1 MDRPFRFNTRE
12 MIVGGKVFRAQK
24 LIGVTLPTGIGAA
37 MVVGTLWIVPFL
49 VFYQKPPL
57 GAFYHE
63 WTALICLCIAFSY
76 AVSVEWRRK
85 NTGALRLPF
94 VCLVPL
100 LLLAVFSLQLA
111 LGKLEYW
118 QQLGFAGL
126 YCLAAVMA
134 MYLGFR
140 FRELFGLELLVTAIS
155 WGVLVAGGTSTLI
168 QILQF
173 LDVSGAGFP
182 FVIVCQN
189 RGAFYANLAQPNHLA
204 TLEAIALAGAWYLHA
219 KGRLGGF
226 GVSAFSLL
234 SIIGLV
240 FTSSRTPWLF
250 LPLLAVLGYL
260 FFYRLPMGQ
269 RPPLWKWL
277 IAIPAAFA
285 VVSMTIAP
293 LSEWVG
299 IQFNGSLSR
308 PEGFRLDGVRRMLW
322 NDAVT
327 IFLANPL
334 LGVGVGE
341 FAANQYLLIDRWD
354 GGSASRHAHNFVLQ
368 LLAETGGLG
377 TGAAIAGILV
387 WLRHSKLWKFNQ
399 ENFFIWSV
407 FLFVGIHS
415 MLEYPLWY
423 LYFLVPTAF
432 LMGLTD
438 SKNFTLECVS
448 GRSVCGA
455 AVVLAWF
462 ATAGILLDYQKIEPA
477 FGRQPLRP
485 DPMRQAEIA
494 LKAKDSA
501 LFAPYGEF
509 AYALQINPS
518 TDQLDLTIAFYERLQ
533 GYLIDPQL
541 QSRYA
546 SLLALKGRH
555 DEALAHLERSR
566 RFFPGAFVGDY
577 ARIVEFQ
584 RSPNP
589 DLRKLAQLVLERYGQ
604 PAK

>member
-1 MDRPFRFNTRE
+1 MDRSFRFSARE

-24 LIGVTLPTGIGAA
+24 VSGVTLPTGIGAA
-37 MVVGTLWIVPFL
+37 LVVGTLWIVPFL

-63 WTALICLCIAFSY
+63 WAALVCLCIAFSY
-76 AVSVEWRRK
+76 AAFLEWRRR
-85 NTGALRLPF
+85 NTEALRLPF

-118 QQLGFAGL
+118 QQFGFAGL

-140 FRELFGLELLVTAIS
+140 FRELFGLEILVAATS
-155 WGVLVAGGTSTLI
+155 WGALVAGGISTLI

-204 TLEAIALAGAWYLHA
+204 TLQAIALAGAWYLYA

-226 GVSAFSLL
+226 GLGAFSLL

-250 LPLLAVLGYL
+250 VPLLTALGYL
-260 FFYRLPMGQ
+260 FFYRFPVGQ

-277 IAIPAAFA
+277 IAIPAVFA
-285 VVSMTIAP
+285 VLSMAVAP
-293 LSEWVG
+293 LTEWLGV
-299 IQFNGSLSR
+299 QFNGSLSR
-308 PEGFRLDGVRRMLW
+308 PEGFKLDGVRGMLW
-322 NDAVT
+322 KDALT

-334 LGVGVGE
+334 LGAGVGE
-341 FAANQYLLIDRWD
+341 FGANQYLLIDRWD
-354 GGSASRHAHNFVLQ
+354 GGLASRHAHNFVLQ
-368 LLAETGGLG
+368 LLAETGVLG
-377 TGAAIAGILV
+377 TGATIIGVLV

-399 ENFFIWSV
+399 ETFFLWSV
-407 FLFVGIHS
+407 FLVVGIHS

-432 LMGLTD
+432 LMALTD
-438 SKNFTLECVS
+438 SKGLTLS
-448 GRSVCGA
+448 RFSARSVCGA

-462 ATAGILLDYQKIEPA
+462 ATAGALLDYQRIEPA
-477 FGRQPLRP
+477 FGRQPLRS
-485 DPMRQAEIA
+485 DPKHLAEIA
-494 LKAKDSA
+494 VKAKGSV

-509 AYALQINPS
+509 AYALQIGPS
-518 TDQLDLTIAFYERLQ
+518 ADQLDLTIAFYERLQ
-533 GYLIDPQL
+533 RYLIDPQL
-541 QSRYA
+541 LSRYA

-555 DEALAHLERSR
+555 DEALVHLERSR
-566 RFFPGAFVGDY
+566 KFFPGAFVGDY
-577 ARIVEFQ
+577 GRIVEFQ

-589 DLRKLAQLVLERYGQ
+589 DLRQLASLVLERYGQ